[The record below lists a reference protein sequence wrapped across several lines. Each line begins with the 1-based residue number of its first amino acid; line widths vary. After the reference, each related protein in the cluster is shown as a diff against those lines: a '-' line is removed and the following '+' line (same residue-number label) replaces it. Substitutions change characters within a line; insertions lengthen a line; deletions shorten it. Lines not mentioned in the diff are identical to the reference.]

1 MLNHGFHFSPLC
13 FWIFSIFWHQFL
25 SGSHG
30 DHLAYFSEA
39 VDCRALDLDLRWME
53 EIPII
58 SRVSTPSFWW
68 LNMNFDGPST
78 ISQPENMK
86 SYIINSLKNIVW
98 LVVDGISMAHP
109 Q

>member
-1 MLNHGFHFSPLC
+1 MLNHGFHFSPLF

-58 SRVSTPSFWW
+58 SRVSTPSLLVIKTGFRW
-68 LNMNFDGPST
+68 P
-78 ISQPENMK
+78 IH
-86 SYIINSLKNIVW
+86 NITTRKYEK
-98 LVVDGISMAHP
+98 LYN
-109 Q
+109 